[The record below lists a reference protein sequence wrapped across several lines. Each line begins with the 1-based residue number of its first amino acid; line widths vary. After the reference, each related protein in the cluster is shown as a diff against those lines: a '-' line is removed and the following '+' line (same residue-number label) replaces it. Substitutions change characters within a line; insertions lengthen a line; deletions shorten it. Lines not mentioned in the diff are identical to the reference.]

1 MTVREAGLSVKEGSQ
16 ARAWPGV
23 GAGGEPLSSPLSL
36 SLSGVR
42 LLVAGARLVRP
53 LLPCMG
59 AGSIQAV
66 RQLLSYHQQE
76 SIRAQM

>member
-1 MTVREAGLSVKEGSQ
+1 MLRKEAKLGPGPGSE
-16 ARAWPGV
+16 PGV
-23 GAGGEPLSSPLSL
+23 SLSPPSSPL

-76 SIRAQM
+76 NIRAQM

>member
-1 MTVREAGLSVKEGSQ
+1 MLRKEAKLGPGPGSE
-16 ARAWPGV
+16 PGV
-23 GAGGEPLSSPLSL
+23 SLSPPSSPLSL